1 MHLCP
6 PPQDFH
12 TIWIFAELQ
21 QIWPLKSTFI
31 PPPLPPFKKKNK
43 KKNRKLMRMY
53 AVSNKQMSCL
63 TLVRPC
69 PLKWAKTIHRKRKNN
84 NNNFRINPSTV
95 QICLLQRKHKKYK
108 LKENSGYVYMYRVAT
123 KSVGRVRGLLYKGR

>member
-1 MHLCP
+1 
-6 PPQDFH
+6 
-12 TIWIFAELQ
+12 
-21 QIWPLKSTFI
+21 
-31 PPPLPPFKKKNK
+31 
-43 KKNRKLMRMY
+43 MRMY

-69 PLKWAKTIHRKRKNN
+69 TKDYTQKKKKK
-84 NNNFRINPSTV
+84 NFRINPSTV

>member
-1 MHLCP
+1 
-6 PPQDFH
+6 
-12 TIWIFAELQ
+12 
-21 QIWPLKSTFI
+21 
-31 PPPLPPFKKKNK
+31 
-43 KKNRKLMRMY
+43 MRMY

-69 PLKWAKTIHRKRKNN
+69 PLKWAKTIHRKRKN